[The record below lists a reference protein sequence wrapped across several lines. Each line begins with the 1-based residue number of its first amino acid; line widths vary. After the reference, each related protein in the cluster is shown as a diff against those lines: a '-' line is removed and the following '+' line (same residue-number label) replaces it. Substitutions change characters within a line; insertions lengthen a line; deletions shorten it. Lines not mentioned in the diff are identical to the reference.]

1 MLKILVPYNW
11 QVDNYSF
18 KDKFKGSAQCGPTS
32 CCIMLSAYI
41 SEASSDDFV
50 RKFIEDMDSD
60 WLKGKV
66 GNRKTAFQANYEIA
80 IEKYLEKYNIPKK
93 VVLKPYGATINDIKK
108 SLENGSPIMVS
119 TMLTKH
125 GHYICMVGIDE
136 EKGVFIFHDPYG
148 KFDFKQKKYIEVK
161 DQVGAYVEYPISEMK
176 KYMEESSKAAMGKQV
191 NGFRII
197 YLE

>member
-1 MLKILVPYNW
+1 MSTLTVPYNW

-18 KDKFKGSAQCGPTS
+18 KDKFKGSSQCGPTS

-41 SEASSDDFV
+41 QEAATDDFV
-50 RKFIEDMDSD
+50 REFIMEMDSD
-60 WLKGKV
+60 WLRGAV
-66 GNRKTAFQANYEIA
+66 GNRKSAFQANYEII
-80 IEKYLEKYNIPKK
+80 IEKYLKKYGVNKN
-93 VVLKPYGATINDIKK
+93 VVTKPYGATIEDIKK
-108 SLENGSPIMVS
+108 ALNGGSPIMVS
-119 TMLTKH
+119 TKLTES

-136 EKGVFIFHDPYG
+136 ERGVFIFHDPYG
-148 KFDFKQKKYIEVK
+148 RFDFKQKKYVEVK
-161 DQVGAYVEYPISEMK
+161 DEVGSYIEYPISEMK